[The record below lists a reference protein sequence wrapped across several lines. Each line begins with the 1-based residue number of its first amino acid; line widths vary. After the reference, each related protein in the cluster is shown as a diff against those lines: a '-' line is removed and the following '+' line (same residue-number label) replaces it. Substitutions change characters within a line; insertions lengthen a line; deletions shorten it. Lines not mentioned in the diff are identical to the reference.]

1 VNAEAERLLVVRADV
16 QIDAIWKFAAE
27 RLESIR
33 KQPLK

>member
-1 VNAEAERLLVVRADV
+1 MQKPNDCLSVDV